1 MQPVYNIIIPLLL
14 LISITQ
20 SCTSKKSTDW
30 RKMDCGLYMSPS
42 GDIGFA
48 SIPEIANVDKS
59 ELEDEEIPNYFL
71 TTFNQDD
78 TTQLKYVID
87 TLSFLQVGP
96 TDYIDKN
103 FSYYHYP
110 NSDGG
115 YFYRI
120 IEDEE

>member
-1 MQPVYNIIIPLLL
+1 
-14 LISITQ
+14 
-20 SCTSKKSTDW
+20 
-30 RKMDCGLYMSPS
+30 MDCGLYMSPK

-48 SIPEIANVDKS
+48 SIPEKANIDPS
-59 ELEDEEIPNYFL
+59 ELDAEEIPNHFL
-71 TTFNQDD
+71 TTFNHDD

-87 TLSFLQVGP
+87 TLSFIQVGP
-96 TDYIDKN
+96 VDYIDKN

-120 IEDEE
+120 ITTEE